1 MPALRFRLGR
11 VVLNPSVAAGR
22 TVAAH
27 QDAVFSRPQAALRA
41 FLSVVKG
48 EVAPPGTP
56 LTEALRADLEDLT
69 AFLLAH
75 TGAGG
80 HIWSQNQ

>member
-1 MPALRFRLGR
+1 MPALRFRLVW

-27 QDAVFSRPQAALRA
+27 QNAVFSRPQAALRA
-41 FLSVVKG
+41 FQAMVKG
-48 EVAPPGTP
+48 EVAPPRTS

-75 TGAGG
+75 TRAGG
-80 HIWSQNQ
+80 HTWSQSQ